1 MSLWPTRST
10 QSPNSLQPLTHRS
23 ATPEA
28 LQAGVI
34 AGFAK
39 GTLPAYAHYLTS
51 TQATLWH
58 ELAKTFHTRASG
70 DVAFDIVFKRLA
82 DELTQHGQTHVELIA
97 LGAANAQKESNLVA
111 TLEQKTISTSVT
123 FVDVSSDLIAAADL
137 TFQNSTPDTEVR
149 TAHVADI
156 AAVALTDLTE
166 SIGRELSPQAT
177 RIVSL
182 FGVLPALESP
192 TAVEFAMGLLRPMD
206 LFVFST
212 NLLPAGRSI
221 VEIAEFY
228 DSPLARDWLQQILRE
243 VGLEPAVADWQLTSA
258 SGSAAVKATHT
269 IRAQITTPAGVA
281 VNWADTTA
289 ELAPGSTIEVFR
301 SHRHSPESII
311 QLSNEFGLEMIDWQ
325 VSPSGEEGVA
335 LTRVPA

>member
-1 MSLWPTRST
+1 MSLWLKRST

-39 GTLPAYAHYLTS
+39 GTLPAHAHYLTS

-97 LGAANAQKESNLVA
+97 LGAASARKESNLVA
-111 TLEQKTISTSVT
+111 TLQQKKISTSVT
-123 FVDVSSDLIAAADL
+123 FVDVLSDLLVAADL
-137 TFQNSTPDTEVR
+137 TFQNSTPDTKVR

-156 AAVALTDLTE
+156 AAVALTDLIE
-166 SIGRELSPQAT
+166 LIGRELSPQAI

-192 TAVEFAMGLLRPMD
+192 TAVEFAMGLLRPGD
-206 LFVFST
+206 LFVLST

-243 VGLEPAVADWQLTSA
+243 VGLDPGAADWQLTSL
-258 SGSAAVKATHT
+258 SGLAAVKATHT
-269 IRAQITTPAGVA
+269 IRAQITTPAGVLVKWGDA
-281 VNWADTTA
+281 TA
-289 ELAPGSTIEVFR
+289 ELAPGSTVEVFR
-301 SHRHSPESII
+301 SHRHSPESIKD
-311 QLSNEFGLEMIDWQ
+311 LVSALGLDLIDWQ

-335 LTRVPA
+335 LMRVRA